1 MPELKLVRLGSISS
15 IAVLFEFEKEKKNM
29 KEYSN
34 SFFFSLIYIIFH
46 FRVFSSKVGIALR
59 RESQSRSRKTSLS
72 APIVC
77 PAFHTGICT
86 HTARCNNEEAGGI
99 RLKRSNHRCILQAL
113 LERQGESDIGWPEKK
128 K

>member
-1 MPELKLVRLGSISS
+1 M
-15 IAVLFEFEKEKKNM
+15 
-29 KEYSN
+29 N
-34 SFFFSLIYIIFH
+34 SFFFLIYIYIIFH

-77 PAFHTGICT
+77 PAFHTGIYT
-86 HTARCNNEEAGGI
+86 HTARCSCNNEEAGGI

-128 K
+128 SDLSILEVDNISRVLFATVLDFILNLNV